1 MGTKFAAGKK
11 AFGFCDLCAFRYK
24 LTELKSLVRKGVD
37 TNIKACPSC
46 WNGDHPQ
53 NRLGEFPVHDPQALR
68 NPRPDQ
74 GLDASRA
81 LRESGF
87 NPVGFSGTAFGVPN
101 NLLVLKLELGNVTVE
116 IT

>member
-1 MGTKFAAGKK
+1 MGTKFATGKK

-24 LTELKSLVRKGVD
+24 LTELKSLVRKGVN

-46 WNGDHPQ
+46 WNGDHPH
-53 NRLGEFPVHDPQALR
+53 NKLGEFPVHDPQALR

-74 GLDASRA
+74 GLEASRKI
-81 LRESGF
+81 RQSGF
-87 NPVGFSGTAFGVPN
+87 SPVGFSGAEFGMQN
-101 NLLVLKLELGNVTVE
+101 NVLVLKLELGNVTVE